1 MNLPQ
6 NNFVD
11 LFNLML
17 HRAVAEKLRQDARA
31 VLQIARNNLNRWLE
45 SESFA
50 GNERFAL
57 LEWKKILETH
67 APEEICKIIS
77 QDTDEG
83 QRLRSSSP
91 FAGVLS
97 EAEREKIWSEC
108 AEIRPV

>member
-1 MNLPQ
+1 
-6 NNFVD
+6 
-11 LFNLML
+11 ML
-17 HRAVAEKLRQDARA
+17 HRTVAEKLRRNPKQ
-31 VLQIARNNLNRWLE
+31 VLQIARNNLSRWLK

-57 LEWKKILETH
+57 LEWQEILETRP
-67 APEEICKIIS
+67 PEEIIKIIR

-97 EAEREKIWSEC
+97 EAEREIIWNEC

>member
-1 MNLPQ
+1 MKISRQ

-17 HRAVAEKLRQDARA
+17 HCAVAEKLRQNPEF
-31 VLQIARNNLNRWLE
+31 VLQTARNNLKNWLKDK
-45 SESFA
+45 
-50 GNERFAL
+50 NPAL
-57 LEWKKILETH
+57 LEWQNILETKTT
-67 APEEICKIIS
+67 EEIIKIIS

-91 FAGVLS
+91 FAGVLTES
-97 EAEREKIWSEC
+97 EREKIWSEC

>member
-1 MNLPQ
+1 M
-6 NNFVD
+6 NFVD
-11 LFNLML
+11 LYSLML
-17 HRAVAEKLRQDARA
+17 HRLVAEKMLVDENG
-31 VLQIARNNLNRWLE
+31 VLQIARKNLNRWLC

-57 LEWKKILETH
+57 LEWQAILDNS
-67 APEEICKIIS
+67 ASEEIRKIIT

-91 FAGVLS
+91 FVGVLT
-97 EAEREKIWSEC
+97 EIEREKIWSEC